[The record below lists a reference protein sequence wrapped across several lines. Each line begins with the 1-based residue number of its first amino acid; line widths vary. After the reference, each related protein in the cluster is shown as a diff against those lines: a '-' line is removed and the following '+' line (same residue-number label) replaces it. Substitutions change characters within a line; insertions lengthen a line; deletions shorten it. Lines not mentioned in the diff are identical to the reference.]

1 MIGYHGKYEYLG
13 KFAARLDDILN
24 FIPARLAA
32 LMLITAAAIKKSGR
46 RAWRTAFRE
55 HAKTESPNA
64 GWLMAAMAGAL
75 GARLEKTGHY
85 VLGEGNPAP
94 SLNTIDSALKI
105 FSLAAAAWILI
116 CFIAGGVRIAIT
128 A

>member
-1 MIGYHGKYEYLG
+1 
-13 KFAARLDDILN
+13 
-24 FIPARLAA
+24 
-32 LMLITAAAIKKSGR
+32 
-46 RAWRTAFRE
+46 
-55 HAKTESPNA
+55 
-64 GWLMAAMAGAL
+64 MAAMAGAL
-75 GARLEKTGHY
+75 GARLEKAGHY

-116 CFIAGGVRIAIT
+116 CFIAGGIRIAVT